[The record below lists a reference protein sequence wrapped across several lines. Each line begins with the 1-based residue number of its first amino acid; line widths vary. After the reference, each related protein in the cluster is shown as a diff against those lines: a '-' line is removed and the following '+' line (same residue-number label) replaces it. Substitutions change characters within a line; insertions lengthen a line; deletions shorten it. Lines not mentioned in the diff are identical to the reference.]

1 MADEIQEFDPTMEGE
16 NLYQEEIFT
25 DRHVGTIQRLTP
37 VTRDGGPDKSR
48 PVLYIGQ
55 TQILTPAGT
64 LPVTFEVEATSLGE
78 AVKNYG
84 DAAKAA
90 VDETVEKLK
99 ELRKEVGSSI
109 VIPDAGG
116 ALPGGGKIQLP

>member
-1 MADEIQEFDPTMEGE
+1 MADETQEFDPTMEGE